1 MLMALLPLL
10 SSVVGKVVDRIP
22 DPEAKAKAEREAMA
36 AITTGLLDADKAQ
49 TEVNKVEAGHRS
61 IFVAGWR
68 PAIGWACALG
78 VTYTVLRPIFIWL
91 GADTSMPALDGVL
104 WELTFGMLGMGAL
117 RSHDKM
123 KGLTR

>member
-1 MLMALLPLL
+1 MFAALLPLITT
-10 SSVVGKVVDRIP
+10 VVGSLVDRIP
-22 DPEAKAKAEREAMA
+22 DPEARAKAERDALA

-49 TEVNKVEAGHRS
+49 IDVNKVEAGHRS

-78 VTYTVLRPIFIWL
+78 VTYTVLRPIFIWM
-91 GADTSMPALDGVL
+91 GADPAMPSLDSVL
-104 WELTFGMLGMGAL
+104 WELTFGLLGMGAL

-123 KGLTR
+123 KGLTK